1 MAEITK
7 VTTPMVPREN
17 LSNKYKPVSDQALE
31 LNDLNKVHKPSDD
44 RDIRDRDAGG
54 QAMRDNMGRS
64 MVQPL
69 FRETTELMYTVKRMV
84 SLLELGISTSEI
96 VSTDPIREML
106 ESLFV
111 RPGELLNQLQQ
122 QEQSAV
128 LFKGE
133 AFDSLRL
140 IMEKF
145 SGNPRVMDALTQL
158 LKTFEQ
164 YVNTEGSIKTILY
177 SCRNILDYL
186 FSQDRSQFSAY
197 LDGLE
202 DMLLPEGTELTTLP
216 AHAQASQNIAENPNT
231 AALPAGSTPGAIP
244 LLSTDEQKE
253 IAQIL
258 KNNLLP
264 LLGEIVVKYHQNERI
279 RDIVMVVVH
288 NIVRV
293 DKGAQEALL
302 DAADNL
308 VDELSR
314 LTNLPENYEDY
325 LDDALLRGA
334 SHARLAQNDVVS
346 RLADV
351 ISETL
356 YSHGTNPAA
365 LRQAESLLF
374 SLLQNQSSLMNVLHF
389 VLPMQTQEGRTFAE
403 LYVDPEVEQGKG
415 KAAEKGRKI
424 FLSVDSEAYG
434 SFEFSFWQTG
444 ERVDVSLWCPEPLV
458 GGLTDMR
465 RLMGDVIQGYG
476 YSLGSYQVT
485 EFARPQTI
493 AQVFPKLLQRKV
505 GVDVRI

>member
-44 RDIRDRDAGG
+44 RDVRDRNAGG

-69 FRETTELMYTVKRMV
+69 FRETTELMYTVKRMI

-111 RPGELLNQLQQ
+111 RPDELLNQLQQ

-133 AFDSLRL
+133 AFDSLRVV
-140 IMEKF
+140 MEKF

-164 YVNTEGSIKTILY
+164 HVNTDGSIKTILY

-216 AHAQASQNIAENPNT
+216 AHAQAGHAAESSNT
-231 AALPAGSTPGAIP
+231 TELQAGGAQGAIP

-253 IAQIL
+253 IAQIF

-293 DKGAQEALL
+293 DKGTQEALL
-302 DAADNL
+302 DAADKL

-325 LDDALLRGA
+325 LSETLLRGA

-356 YSHGTNPAA
+356 YSQGTNPAA

-403 LYVDPEVEQGKG
+403 LYVDPEVEEGKG
-415 KAAEKGRKI
+415 KTAEKGRKI

-458 GGLTDMR
+458 GGLTGMR
-465 RLMGDVIQGYG
+465 RLMGDVMQGYG

-485 EFARPQTI
+485 EFVRPQTI